1 MISAVL
7 HASLMPLFSTAVQ
20 AFLNQVITGLLHIF
34 MAFGEILESLVD
46 ILPSDYKFVSVFT
59 FPH

>member
-7 HASLMPLFSTAVQ
+7 HGSLMPLFSTAVQ
-20 AFLNQVITGLLHIF
+20 VFLNQVITGLLHIF

-46 ILPSDYKFVSVFT
+46 ILPDDYKFVSAFI